1 MLNIIH
7 NAKIKGK
14 PYIWVLMSF
23 AMKSLNRTFKIFQ
36 VSKNYSINA
45 KQVTI

>member
-23 AMKSLNRTFKIFQ
+23 AMKSLNRTFKIFKFRRITLLMQ
-36 VSKNYSINA
+36 SK
-45 KQVTI
+45 